1 LPEAIVNLIKSGEIS
16 MNQPNLER
24 RDILMKAG
32 MDKDEAK
39 NVKDIKGTNM
49 LFDMTKGIQY
59 LNETMELIIEGI
71 HEALAG
77 GPLADEPVQ
86 NLKIRLEDVKLHED
100 AIHRGPAQV
109 IPAVRSAIKGGMLVA
124 GDSLLEPVQKI
135 QITVP
140 MEQMGNATSQIQGR
154 RGQVFDMQSEGDT
167 ITVVGKAPV
176 AELFG
181 FAGDIRSATEGRAM
195 WNTEFS
201 GFELVPNNMV
211 KDVVLSIRKRKGLK
225 EQLPT
230 PSDYLSS

>member
-1 LPEAIVNLIKSGEIS
+1 
-16 MNQPNLER
+16 
-24 RDILMKAG
+24 
-32 MDKDEAK
+32 
-39 NVKDIKGTNM
+39 
-49 LFDMTKGIQY
+49 
-59 LNETMELIIEGI
+59 MELVLEGV

-86 NLKIRLEDVKLHED
+86 NVKLRLVDVKLHED

-109 IPAVRSAIKGGMLVA
+109 IPAVRSAVKAGLLLA
-124 GDSLLEPVQKI
+124 GDSLLEPMQKI

-140 MEQMGNATSQIQGR
+140 TDQMGNATAQIQGR

-195 WNTEFS
+195 WNTEFA
-201 GFELVPNNMV
+201 GFEIVPNNMT
-211 KDVVLSIRKRKGLK
+211 KDVVLGIRKRKGLK
-225 EQLPT
+225 ETVPT
-230 PSDYLSS
+230 PSDYLA